1 MRHALRTL
9 SLSAALLLG
18 AALIPSCPGG
28 GQITDTYV
36 AMGPGNVDML
46 WILDASG
53 SMADAQAQLS
63 GNFHRFVEGL
73 PETSNTQMAVTTP
86 QAWPC
91 NSYLASSSQCTD
103 DVGTAGRIRR
113 EGNSV
118 ALMDPSD
125 DHDQEQFRAL
135 AHVGI
140 YGDGFERPMQTALMA
155 MCEALDL
162 PAETDF
168 VEGTDTLKDD
178 FPFGCSGENWDP
190 EHEYYEACRCLP
202 LELNLSDDDG
212 NEWTETLHNA
222 NLGMLRGDNP
232 LHVVVL
238 TDEGDQ
244 THSMENLG
252 AEACAELTGDELC
265 SCQLDEVLRLM
276 RTIVP
281 ELRVSSI
288 GPGQGRQAPE
298 DEQYFCN
305 PMGSTV
311 CSIDFLMDSVDIT
324 DGFYHPIL
332 TPLDGDQDQ
341 CENAELAQALAELVL
356 FHPSVE
362 WYQLTGLPD
371 PETIQVRRENID
383 VPEVGEGTT
392 CTGAELGSGG
402 WSYIKEK
409 RAVSLVGDCTAY
421 AGQLIEITYETA
433 GPLIFM

>member
-1 MRHALRTL
+1 MTRKLALVP
-9 SLSAALLLG
+9 SLLLLLTILPLG
-18 AALIPSCPGG
+18 CPGG
-28 GQITDTYV
+28 GEITDTFV
-36 AMGPGNVDML
+36 AMGPGDVDML

-53 SMADAQAQLS
+53 SMADAQGQLS
-63 GNFHRFVEGL
+63 QNFHRFVEGL
-73 PETSNTQMAVTTP
+73 PETSNTQMAITTT

-91 NSYLASSSQCTD
+91 NSYLSSSGQCTD

-113 EGNSV
+113 VGNQV

-125 DHDQEQFRAL
+125 EHDQEQFQQL

-140 YGDGFERPMQTALMA
+140 YGDGFERPLQTALMA
-155 MCEALDL
+155 MCEGLDL
-162 PAETDF
+162 PAVTDF
-168 VEGTDTLKDD
+168 VEGTDSLRED
-178 FPFGCSGENWDP
+178 FPFGCTGSEWDTD
-190 EHEYYEACRCLP
+190 HEYYEACRCLP
-202 LELNLSDDDG
+202 LEMNLSDDDG

-244 THSMENLG
+244 THTMENLG
-252 AEACAELTGDELC
+252 LEVCADTTGDELC
-265 SCQLDEVLRLM
+265 SCQREEMLRLM
-276 RTIVP
+276 RGLVD
-281 ELRVSSI
+281 ELRVSAI

-298 DEQYFCN
+298 EEQYYCN

-311 CSIDFLMDSVDIT
+311 CSIDFLMDSVDAT
-324 DGFYHPIL
+324 SGFFHPIL
-332 TPLDGDQDQ
+332 EAVDGDQDQ
-341 CENAELAQALAELVL
+341 CEDAELAPALAELVL

-371 PETIQVRRENID
+371 PETIEVKRDELVI
-383 VPEVGEGTT
+383 PELGEDTS

-402 WSYIKEK
+402 WSYLKEK

-421 AGQLIEITYETA
+421 GGQLIEISYQTV